1 MMGLIG
7 NIAEVDGLRSQ
18 LMNDDY
24 VKIFS
29 ALLDVVEDSI
39 EISYNSAG
47 VLAHM
52 VSDGEEAWS
61 GLTVKREQVM
71 ASVVKATETWR
82 LDTRRFINYRSF
94 RPIIRLLP
102 LWHAYA
108 SQHWAVW
115 ALANLTTT
123 DGAKYC
129 AYVADEGG
137 IPLLQ
142 ELVSDARTTEPVRRL
157 AKVVLVNIES
167 WRTLSERE
175 RSGDELMSESMELMD
190 TS

>member
-29 ALLDVVEDSI
+29 ALLDLVEDSI

-61 GLTVKREQVM
+61 GLTVRREQVM
-71 ASVVKATETWR
+71 ASVVK
-82 LDTRRFINYRSF
+82 
-94 RPIIRLLP
+94 
-102 LWHAYA
+102 
-108 SQHWAVW
+108 
-115 ALANLTTT
+115 
-123 DGAKYC
+123 
-129 AYVADEGG
+129 
-137 IPLLQ
+137 
-142 ELVSDARTTEPVRRL
+142 
-157 AKVVLVNIES
+157 
-167 WRTLSERE
+167 
-175 RSGDELMSESMELMD
+175 
-190 TS
+190 